1 MIYTLTLNP
10 SVDYIVKLDAFQL
23 GSLNRTI
30 DEEKFPGGKGINVS
44 RVLQQLGVASKALG
58 FNGGFTGSYI
68 DEYLRKETIATDFI
82 KVSGDSRIN
91 IKLKTS
97 EETEINANGPKITE
111 ADFERLKEKIHQ
123 LAANDLLVLAG
134 SIPSSLPSNTYERL
148 VKICNQQNA
157 RFVADAEG
165 ELLKKVLPFRPF
177 LVKPNHHEL
186 GELFDAVI
194 TSPEEVIPY
203 AIQLIEMG
211 AENVI
216 VSLAGE
222 GAVFVNRDTAY
233 VASVPSGEVKNS
245 VGAGDSMVAGFL
257 AEYQNGENYKQAFRY
272 SVAAGSATAFSL
284 GLCTRKKVEELLPQV
299 KIKEINLGGN

>member
-10 SVDYIVKLDAFQL
+10 SVDYIVKLDVFQL

-68 DEYLRKETIATDFI
+68 DEYLRSETIETDFI

-91 IKLKTS
+91 IKLKTG

-111 ADFERLKEKIHQ
+111 ADFELLKEKIHQ
-123 LAANDLLVLAG
+123 LTVDDLLVLAG
-134 SIPSSLPSNTYERL
+134 SIPSSLPSNTYEKL

-222 GAVFVNRDTAY
+222 GAVFVNHNFAY
-233 VASVPSGEVKNS
+233 IASVPKGEVKNS

-257 AEYQNGENYKQAFRY
+257 AEYQNDENYKQAFRY

-299 KIKEINLGGN
+299 NIKEINLGGN